1 MCVCA
6 KHCANRSFVPMIING
21 SSSYPHHFHAI
32 HFSIFFHSNHCLR
45 RLCQVALLD
54 YRVGALLAVV
64 CVTEP
69 VQVEPNPHLIRRFLE
84 IGGKLYIEKQIA
96 NFAQPNSQNSE
107 TLSQVDT
114 SSLVAPEYTLG
125 ANWPCCFLFNADKNK
140 KKTKPSSC
148 SVKECHIADFF
159 CRRAAGHR
167 IGLLGNET
175 NCTCSRW
182 VFLDWF
188 FLGKSSEFL
197 WKYFI
202 IVFGPASAKEMRF
215 LSSFLK
221 LHN

>member
-1 MCVCA
+1 MRDWA
-6 KHCANRSFVPMIING
+6 
-21 SSSYPHHFHAI
+21 SS
-32 HFSIFFHSNHCLR
+32 
-45 RLCQVALLD
+45 
-54 YRVGALLAVV
+54 
-64 CVTEP
+64 
-69 VQVEPNPHLIRRFLE
+69 
-84 IGGKLYIEKQIA
+84 GGTQSTPDKMKILGNWRQIA
-96 NFAQPNSQNSE
+96 HPKSKLLTLHNQIAKNSE
-107 TLSQVDT
+107 TLSQLDT

-125 ANWPCCFLFNADKNK
+125 ANWPCCSV

-188 FLGKSSEFL
+188 FLGKSSEIL